1 MASNFKNA
9 GAAVAQT
16 DNSAADVYTCPASPT
31 SSRAILHAVYIS
43 NLDLSSV
50 GNVDVKVTVD
60 GGTTFR
66 HIGKSLEI
74 AAQNTLILD
83 KPVNLGAGD
92 IIRVVG
98 DVNHLECF
106 LSVLE
111 VS

>member
-1 MASNFKNA
+1 MASNFKNE
-9 GAAVAQT
+9 GSAVSQT
-16 DNSAADVYTCPASPT
+16 DDVSANVYTCPASPA
-31 SSRAILHAVYIS
+31 SMRAILHAVYIS
-43 NLDLSSV
+43 NIDLAAI
-50 GNVDVKVTVD
+50 GRADVKVTVD

>member
-16 DNSAADVYTCPASPT
+16 DNSAADVYTCPASPA

-43 NLDLSSV
+43 NIDLAAI
-50 GNVDVKVTVD
+50 GRADVKVTVD

-66 HIGKSLEI
+66 HIGKNLEI
-74 AAQNTLILD
+74 GPNNTLVLD
-83 KPVNLGAGD
+83 KPVNLEASD
-92 IIRVVG
+92 ILRIVG
-98 DVNHLECF
+98 DVNHLEVF